1 MANRNERNRNDFQTC
16 YFNLGND
23 KQTYNMFVSKRI
35 NESESNDRI
44 QFKIIHLK
52 SKTDREE
59 NFDVKMNSATWQKI
73 MTQQEEM
80 KKRATKSVEKYD
92 SGHGKRSRVEP
103 KFLLGR

>member
-1 MANRNERNRNDFQTC
+1 MANRNDRNKNDFQIC

-23 KQTYNMFVSKRI
+23 KQTYNMFVSKRV

-59 NFDVKMNSATWQKI
+59 NFDVTDLICDLTKNNDTTRGNEKKSHKI
-73 MTQQEEM
+73 
-80 KKRATKSVEKYD
+80 
-92 SGHGKRSRVEP
+92 H
-103 KFLLGR
+103 